1 MGSKP
6 RITRARSIHN
16 APRVGKS
23 ASRSLTN
30 FEPNEIVSP
39 TVYKFIESRLENTP
53 VKLALEVEDHMK
65 AVDKARTRIDRID
78 SLMKDAK
85 KAKNS
90 DKMKTLKKERSFQN
104 IQVKAHTATLKD
116 RYKINY

>member
-1 MGSKP
+1 
-6 RITRARSIHN
+6 
-16 APRVGKS
+16 
-23 ASRSLTN
+23 
-30 FEPNEIVSP
+30 
-39 TVYKFIESRLENTP
+39 

-104 IQVKAHTATLKD
+104 LQVKAHTATLKD